1 MTTGGHLYF
10 SERRTFVVQF
20 SHKVLGDA
28 FLCRFYTGVKQ
39 TLDQVFSVLVSF
51 FELLVDDFLE
61 PVFVEEYPSAYHPPP
76 TSLKEQAD
84 IIFLARRLHLGHLMC
99 AVPIGTR
106 RSVIVPSGHW
116 NS

>member
-1 MTTGGHLYF
+1 MYIGRL
-10 SERRTFVVQF
+10 
-20 SHKVLGDA
+20 SHKLLGNA
-28 FLCRFYTGVKQ
+28 FLCRIRPGVNR
-39 TLDQVFSVLVSF
+39 TLDHVFSVLVSF
-51 FELLVDDFLE
+51 LELLVDDFEE
-61 PVFVEEYPSAYHPPP
+61 PVFAEEYPSAYHPPP